1 MNTTH
6 PQFSR
11 TSPTKLFWLILIVA
25 FIFPCVIHFPIDD
38 GLRHISFAFSGGSNW
53 ADAYPFS
60 NFSDYPEISPWFGYD
75 MILRG
80 TAALLS
86 RVPIDPLTLKILL
99 LKTLAVLFVFAALIP
114 LVRASGIET
123 ELDDFSSIL
132 LALVCVFFFL
142 TPVLIRA
149 MIVRPFIFGTIFI
162 AASFRYKTFLQ
173 GFLSAAALIFLY
185 PYLSWFYVLPVVA
198 AHVLSGG
205 RQFAIGALTAIGI
218 FFALQPSSFWKFQ
231 IAIFSGGKIRNL
243 LGVEISELAFA
254 MASAFEVFTVAAV
267 FMLYPLARRLV
278 PSAGYGLALLCIYLV
293 PSILYRRTFFDIFLP
308 VSFMLY
314 ARPLLVYLKS
324 LRPAVNESW
333 RRFAEETKG
342 RFAAHV
348 RFRAKQSPES
358 SGPNIRPVLIVL
370 FACLIFMVG
379 HINLKQARS
388 VADDESRLASIPR
401 HATVLTSFN
410 QQYRIHFVRP
420 DLKTI
425 PSCDISW
432 PSPSIFNEYRD
443 FIKNGR
449 FIELAG
455 LTSASHIVS
464 AGDIHL
470 DPAEGRY
477 LEAVVNND
485 TLKVWKILMPQTQA
499 APSDALQ
506 PTPPSCT
513 EP

>member
-6 PQFSR
+6 PQFGR
-11 TSPTKLFWLILIVA
+11 TSPTKLFWLILVVV
-25 FIFPCVIHFPIDD
+25 FIFPCAIHLSIDD

-75 MILRG
+75 MVLRG
-80 TAALLS
+80 VAALLS
-86 RVPIDPLTLKILL
+86 RLPMDPLALKILL
-99 LKTLAVLFVFAALIP
+99 LKTLSLLFVFAALTP

-123 ELDDFSSIL
+123 ELEDFSSIL
-132 LALVCVFFFL
+132 LALVCIFFFL
-142 TPVLIRA
+142 TPVLTRA

-162 AASFRYKTFLQ
+162 AVSFRYKSFPT

-185 PYLSWFYVLPVVA
+185 PYLSWFYVLPVAA
-198 AHVLSGG
+198 AHVLSGS
-205 RQFAIGALTAIGI
+205 RKFATGVLTAIGI

-254 MASAFEVFTVAAV
+254 MESAFEVFTVAAA
-267 FMLYPLARRLV
+267 FLLYPMARRLV

-293 PSILYRRTFFDIFLP
+293 PTILYKRTFFDIFLP

-333 RRFAEETKG
+333 RQFVEETKG

-348 RFRAKQSPES
+348 RFRAKQSHES
-358 SGPNIRPVLIVL
+358 SGLNIRPVLIVL
-370 FACLIFMVG
+370 FACLIFIVG

-388 VADDESRLASIPR
+388 AADDESRLASIPKN
-401 HATVLTSFN
+401 ATVLTSFN

-449 FIELAG
+449 FIELAS
-455 LTSASHIVS
+455 LTSASHIVG

-477 LEAVVNND
+477 LETVVNND
-485 TLKVWKILMPQTQA
+485 TLKVWKILIPQAQA
-499 APSDALQ
+499 TLSGTLQ
-506 PTPPSCT
+506 PTPPFRT

>member
-1 MNTTH
+1 MNTTQ

-11 TSPTKLFWLILIVA
+11 TSPTKLFWLILVVV
-25 FIFPCVIHFPIDD
+25 FIFSCAIHIPIDD

-60 NFSDYPEISPWFGYD
+60 NFSDYPEINPWFGYD

-86 RVPIDPLTLKILL
+86 RMPIDPLALKILL
-99 LKTLAVLFVFAALIP
+99 LKTLSLLFVFAALIP

-132 LALVCVFFFL
+132 LALVCIFFFL
-142 TPVLIRA
+142 TQVLTRA

-162 AASFRYKTFLQ
+162 AVSFRYNAFHQ

-185 PYLSWFYVLPVVA
+185 PYLSWFYVLPVAA
-198 AHVLSGG
+198 AHVLSGS
-205 RQFAIGALTAIGI
+205 RKFALGALTAIGV
-218 FFALQPSSFWKFQ
+218 FFALQSSSFWRFQ

-243 LGVEISELAFA
+243 LGVEIGELAFA

-267 FMLYPLARRLV
+267 FMLYPVARRLV

-293 PSILYRRTFFDIFLP
+293 PSILYKRTFSDIFLP
-308 VSFMLY
+308 VAFMVY

-324 LRPAVNESW
+324 LRPAVNELW
-333 RRFAEETKG
+333 RQLVEETKK
-342 RFAAHV
+342 RFAVHI
-348 RFRAKQSPES
+348 RFRAEHSPER
-358 SGPNIRPVLIVL
+358 SGPHIRPVLIVL

-388 VADDESRLASIPR
+388 FADDVSRLESIPR

-432 PSPSIFNEYRD
+432 PSSAILDEYKD

-449 FIELAG
+449 FIELAS
-455 LTSASHIVS
+455 LTSASHIVG

-470 DPAEGRY
+470 DPAESRY
-477 LEAVVNND
+477 LETVVNND
-485 TLKVWKILMPQTQA
+485 TLKVWKILMPQAQA
-499 APSDALQ
+499 TLSGALQ
-506 PTPPSCT
+506 PTPPFRT